1 MSVRFSKKVKGKP
14 GACDEIPEVSVFAV
28 DKAFRVLVVVAD
40 ETPSSELSPFDTS
53 DFFLGLRFFL
63 GLLLDLVGEEGAEA
77 LF

>member
-40 ETPSSELSPFDTS
+40 ETPSRYRGWP
-53 DFFLGLRFFL
+53 
-63 GLLLDLVGEEGAEA
+63 GAQTRTKER
-77 LF
+77 LNVI